1 MKVFLFV
8 DSPNMMSQFDI
19 EEYQNTAMS
28 EVAAQNY
35 LLSDQEECME
45 LQDKQ
50 DKLLGTPK
58 AMDFVIPKHEV
69 ELIRKVVPEATR
81 THVSVSS
88 RTLYLRVSPI
98 STGD

>member
-8 DSPNMMSQFDI
+8 DSPNKMYLFVI

-28 EVAAQNY
+28 EVGAPNY
-35 LLSDQEECME
+35 VLSDQKECTE

-50 DKLLGTPK
+50 EKLLRIMK
-58 AMDFVIPKHEV
+58 EVAFVIPKHEL